1 MRRPHGS
8 VVIALLASKRSCLSP
23 FEKFSTRTGKINELS
38 EKPPPERER
47 VCMFMCVHEEMGE
60 GGPKNT
66 LDRTS
71 YQINLRWKK
80 CKSCWL
86 QQYENAM
93 KSREIID
100 FTN

>member
-60 GGPKNT
+60 GGPKKHFGQ
-66 LDRTS
+66 D
-71 YQINLRWKK
+71 
-80 CKSCWL
+80 
-86 QQYENAM
+86 
-93 KSREIID
+93 IIS
-100 FTN
+100 NQSEMEKM